1 MSYVGGNGLGLRSGG
16 ARMLPAFIAA
26 VVTSALMLVPAASA
40 SAASSGEVFVVQG
53 ISGQVLDVFVDD
65 KNVRPMA
72 EFKTIVGPLHL
83 TPGKHLIA
91 VKSGSTVVAKGTVQV
106 RAGSSI
112 DAIVHSQADATM
124 APELTVFTNN
134 LAPVAPGRVRLSVAH
149 TAAAPPADI
158 RVDGQVLFNN
168 IANGEAL
175 WLVVPAKTY
184 SVEIVP
190 SASAGAAILGPVS
203 LTLKAGTFTR
213 VYGVGSVAN
222 NSMDAVVHAISIP
235 VVGAA
240 APRSVATGDGGQAAA
255 AFARTGLPAPVLGL
269 VMALTLVAI
278 LGVGRRMRRSA
289 RSPTAQ

>member
-1 MSYVGGNGLGLRSGG
+1 MNNVGGNGLGPGRRWVRILSG
-16 ARMLPAFIAA
+16 LIAA
-26 VVTSALMLVPAASA
+26 AVASALMLVPAASA
-40 SAASSGEVFVVQG
+40 SAASSGEVFVIQG
-53 ISGQVLDVFVDD
+53 ISGQVLDVLVDN

-72 EFKTIVGPLHL
+72 EFKTIVGPLQL
-83 TPGKHLIA
+83 KPGKHLIA
-91 VKSGSTVVAKGTVQV
+91 VKSGSTVVAKGTVRV
-106 RAGSSI
+106 RAGNSI
-112 DAIVHSQADATM
+112 DAIVHSQADASM
-124 APELTVFTNN
+124 APELTIFTNN

-158 RVDGQVLFNN
+158 RVDGEVLFRN

-222 NSMDAVVHAISIP
+222 GSMDAVVHAVPVP

-255 AFARTGLPAPVLGL
+255 AFARSGVPAPILGL
-269 VMALTLVAI
+269 ALALTLVAI
-278 LGVGRRMRRSA
+278 LGVGRRMRRSV